1 MQEPGTGGSASRPV
15 PTAPIEALTA
25 RAEDVAK
32 RWLIELMAA
41 VPLDAAA
48 QVPTADLAADAPG
61 VCAAVVEA
69 LASDSRLES
78 ALSTAPDVARLAG
91 ARDPAAAVAAAETL
105 RNAIAMTLREEVPRD
120 DDALLAALADRLAHV
135 CALLAGRAAAVLAG
149 GELPA
154 PAPAA
159 AADRDAEV
167 AAAISRPA
175 DGGEDFAPLWMP
187 ALERLIGSGRR
198 FALLIMEL
206 DGAER
211 LKLAEPSEVLA
222 DVLERVG
229 LAVRG
234 CVRAEDILAHET
246 GRLWAIAPGAGRGG
260 ATALAQRIADAVEQ
274 AAELR
279 GAPLTASLGVALFP
293 DDARE
298 PAALAGEA
306 EESLLAA
313 RAAGVR
319 FTAGSDEPP
328 AVGPRLV
335 K

>member
-1 MQEPGTGGSASRPV
+1 MQGSGTGGSASRPV
-15 PTAPIEALTA
+15 PAAPIEALGA

-48 QVPTADLAADAPG
+48 QVPTAELAADAPG
-61 VCAAVVEA
+61 VCSTVIQA
-69 LASDSRLES
+69 LASDGGLEP
-78 ALSTAPDVARLAG
+78 ALAAAPDVARLAG

-105 RNAIAMTLREEVPRD
+105 RNAIAMTMREEVPRD

-149 GELPA
+149 AEVPASAAA
-154 PAPAA
+154 PAE
-159 AADRDAEV
+159 RDTEV
-167 AAAISRPA
+167 AASISRPES
-175 DGGEDFAPLWMP
+175 GGEEFAPLWMP
-187 ALERLIGSGRR
+187 ALERLIASGRR

-211 LKLAEPSEVLA
+211 LKLAEPKEVLA